1 MINREKN
8 VSKQNVIDVMQSVL
22 ILSIVMLVVMMMI
35 QIYDLQ
41 GTARVINYAGLVR
54 GSTQREIKLEITGT
68 QNDELIQYLDDI
80 ISGLRYQDGHYDL
93 IRLKDE
99 VYQEKLDVQS
109 AYWEQLKEEI
119 AVVRQKGYE
128 NTNIVAM
135 SETYFEMADE
145 TVFAAEDYSQQI
157 AEKIRTIELFSVIDI
172 LGLVTLVIIQMVDA
186 MKMARIS
193 QALEKKA
200 YIDAHTGLQNKSRCE
215 EILNDTEVIRETT
228 ACMMFDLNNLK
239 IVNDTKGH
247 SAGDQLIF
255 EFAKLLRKVIPE
267 DDFVGRYG
275 GDEFM
280 AVIYD
285 TNKQKIEEI
294 LEKLCSEID
303 QHNHNDNTDVISY
316 AQGWALSNAYENC
329 TMQLLFDRA
338 DCSMYENKQ
347 LFRKIERQAAREGE
361 KDNGCPVCNHPQSY
375 FEVHEEK
382 Y

>member
-54 GSTQREIKLEITGT
+54 GSTQREITGT

-285 TNKQKIEEI
+285 TN
-294 LEKLCSEID
+294 
-303 QHNHNDNTDVISY
+303 
-316 AQGWALSNAYENC
+316 
-329 TMQLLFDRA
+329 
-338 DCSMYENKQ
+338 
-347 LFRKIERQAAREGE
+347 RKSR
-361 KDNGCPVCNHPQSY
+361 
-375 FEVHEEK
+375 K
-382 Y
+382 YLKNYVAK

>member
-1 MINREKN
+1 MSNTERQAHKKKKN
-8 VSKQNVIDVMQSVL
+8 IIGIMQSVL
-22 ILSIVMLVVMMMI
+22 IIVLVILVVMIMM
-35 QIYDLQ
+35 QIGNLQ

-54 GSTQREIKLEITGT
+54 GDTQREIKLEITGT

-80 ISGLRYQDGHYDL
+80 ISGLRYQDGHYNL

-99 VYQEKLDVQS
+99 AYQEKLEAQS

-128 NTNIVAM
+128 DTNIVAM
-135 SETYFEMADE
+135 SERYFEMADE

-157 AEKIRTIELFSVIDI
+157 AEKIRTIELLSVIDMS
-172 LGLVTLVIIQMVDA
+172 GLVILVIIQMIQA
-186 MKMARIS
+186 MKMARS
-193 QALEKKA
+193 NKALEKKA
-200 YIDAHTGLQNKSRCE
+200 YIDVHTGLPNKSRCE

-255 EFAKLLRKVIPE
+255 GFAQLLRRVIPKE
-267 DDFVGRYG
+267 EFVGRYG

-285 TNKQKIEEI
+285 TNKQEIEKI
-294 LEKLCSEID
+294 LEKLRIEVE
-303 QHNHNDNTDVISY
+303 QHNHNDNMDAISY
-316 AQGWALSNAYENC
+316 AHGWALSNEYENC
-329 TMQLLFDRA
+329 SMQLLFDRA
-338 DCSMYENKQ
+338 DCYMYENKQ
-347 LFRKIERQAAREGE
+347 LCKKRERYAAQ
-361 KDNGCPVCNHPQSY
+361 NI
-375 FEVHEEK
+375 
-382 Y
+382 

>member
-228 ACMMFDLNNLK
+228 ACMMFDLR
-239 IVNDTKGH
+239 
-247 SAGDQLIF
+247 S
-255 EFAKLLRKVIPE
+255 
-267 DDFVGRYG
+267 
-275 GDEFM
+275 
-280 AVIYD
+280 
-285 TNKQKIEEI
+285 EEHT
-294 LEKLCSEID
+294 SE
-303 QHNHNDNTDVISY
+303 
-316 AQGWALSNAYENC
+316 L
-329 TMQLLFDRA
+329 
-338 DCSMYENKQ
+338 
-347 LFRKIERQAAREGE
+347 
-361 KDNGCPVCNHPQSY
+361 QSP
-375 FEVHEEK
+375 
-382 Y
+382 

>member
-1 MINREKN
+1 MSNTERQAHKKKKN
-8 VSKQNVIDVMQSVL
+8 IIGIMQSVL
-22 ILSIVMLVVMMMI
+22 IIVLVILVVMIMM
-35 QIYDLQ
+35 QIGNLQ

-54 GSTQREIKLEITGT
+54 GDTQREIKLEITGT

-80 ISGLRYQDGHYDL
+80 ISGLRYQDGHYNL

-99 VYQEKLDVQS
+99 AYQEKLEVQS

-128 NTNIVAM
+128 DTNIVAM
-135 SETYFEMADE
+135 SERYFEMADE

-157 AEKIRTIELFSVIDI
+157 AEKIRTIELLSVIDMS
-172 LGLVTLVIIQMVDA
+172 GLVILVIIQMIQA
-186 MKMARIS
+186 MKMARS
-193 QALEKKA
+193 NKALEKKA
-200 YIDAHTGLQNKSRCE
+200 YIDVHTGLPNKSRCE

-255 EFAKLLRKVIPE
+255 EFAQLLRRVIPKE
-267 DDFVGRYG
+267 EFVGRYG

-285 TNKQKIEEI
+285 TNKQEIEKI
-294 LEKLCSEID
+294 LEKLRIEVE
-303 QHNHNDNTDVISY
+303 QHNHNDNMDAISY
-316 AQGWALSNAYENC
+316 AHGWALSNEYENC
-329 TMQLLFDRA
+329 SMQLLFDRA
-338 DCSMYENKQ
+338 DCYMYENKQ
-347 LFRKIERQAAREGE
+347 LCKKRERYAAQ
-361 KDNGCPVCNHPQSY
+361 NI
-375 FEVHEEK
+375 
-382 Y
+382 

>member
-1 MINREKN
+1 MDGERYKAMKN
-8 VSKQNVIDVMQSVL
+8 TERQAHKKNIIGIMQSVL
-22 ILSIVMLVVMMMI
+22 ILFLVILVVMMMI
-35 QIYDLQ
+35 QIGDLQ
-41 GTARVINYAGLVR
+41 GSARVINYAGLVR
-54 GSTQREIKLEITGT
+54 GATQREIKLEITGT

-99 VYQEKLDVQS
+99 AYQEKLEVQS

-119 AVVRQKGYE
+119 ALVRQKGYE

-157 AEKIRTIELFSVIDI
+157 AEKIRTIEMFSVIDM
-172 LGLVTLVIIQMVDA
+172 LCLVILVIIQMINA
-186 MKMARIS
+186 MKMARNNR
-193 QALEKKA
+193 ALEKKA
-200 YIDAHTGLQNKSRCE
+200 YIDVHTGLPNKSRCE
-215 EILNDTEVIRETT
+215 EILNDTEVIPETT

-247 SAGDQLIF
+247 SAGDQLILD
-255 EFAKLLRKVIPE
+255 FAQLLRKVIPE
-267 DDFVGRYG
+267 EDFVGRYG

-285 TNKQKIEEI
+285 TNKQEIEGV
-294 LEKLCSEID
+294 LEKLRVEIE
-303 QHNHNDNTDVISY
+303 QHNHNEKMEAISY
-316 AQGWALSNAYENC
+316 AHGWALSNAYENC

-338 DCSMYENKQ
+338 DCCMYENKQ
-347 LFRKIERQAAREGE
+347 LCKKMERQAA
-361 KDNGCPVCNHPQSY
+361 KDV
-375 FEVHEEK
+375 
-382 Y
+382 

>member
-1 MINREKN
+1 MSNTERQAHKKKKN
-8 VSKQNVIDVMQSVL
+8 IIGIMQSVL
-22 ILSIVMLVVMMMI
+22 IIVLVILVVMIMM
-35 QIYDLQ
+35 QIGNLQ

-54 GSTQREIKLEITGT
+54 GDTQREIKLEITGT

-80 ISGLRYQDGHYDL
+80 ISGLRYQDGHYNL

-99 VYQEKLDVQS
+99 AYQEKLEVQS

-128 NTNIVAM
+128 DTNIVAM
-135 SETYFEMADE
+135 SERYFEMADE

-157 AEKIRTIELFSVIDI
+157 AEKIRTIELLSVIDMS
-172 LGLVTLVIIQMVDA
+172 GLVILVIIQMIQA
-186 MKMARIS
+186 MKMARS
-193 QALEKKA
+193 NKALEKKA
-200 YIDAHTGLQNKSRCE
+200 YIDVHTGLPNKSRCE

-255 EFAKLLRKVIPE
+255 GFAQLLRRVIPKE
-267 DDFVGRYG
+267 EFVGRYG

-285 TNKQKIEEI
+285 TNKQEIEKI
-294 LEKLCSEID
+294 LEKLRIEVE
-303 QHNHNDNTDVISY
+303 QHNHNDNMDAISY
-316 AQGWALSNAYENC
+316 AHGWALSNEYENC
-329 TMQLLFDRA
+329 SMQLLFDRA
-338 DCSMYENKQ
+338 DCYMYENKQ
-347 LFRKIERQAAREGE
+347 LCKKRERYAAQ
-361 KDNGCPVCNHPQSY
+361 NI
-375 FEVHEEK
+375 
-382 Y
+382 

>member
-1 MINREKN
+1 
-8 VSKQNVIDVMQSVL
+8 
-22 ILSIVMLVVMMMI
+22 
-35 QIYDLQ
+35 
-41 GTARVINYAGLVR
+41 
-54 GSTQREIKLEITGT
+54 
-68 QNDELIQYLDDI
+68 
-80 ISGLRYQDGHYDL
+80 
-93 IRLKDE
+93 
-99 VYQEKLDVQS
+99 
-109 AYWEQLKEEI
+109 
-119 AVVRQKGYE
+119 
-128 NTNIVAM
+128 
-135 SETYFEMADE
+135 
-145 TVFAAEDYSQQI
+145 
-157 AEKIRTIELFSVIDI
+157 
-172 LGLVTLVIIQMVDA
+172 

-375 FEVHEEK
+375 FEVHEEN

>member
-239 IVNDTKGH
+239 IINDTKGH
-247 SAGDQLIF
+247 SKGDQLILN
-255 EFAKLLRKVIPE
+255 FARLLRNVIPQK
-267 DDFVGRYG
+267 DFVGRYG

-280 AVIYD
+280 VVIYNTSKTEIED
-285 TNKQKIEEI
+285 ILKQ
-294 LEKLCSEID
+294 LSREKDRLNSSGNNMPID
-303 QHNHNDNTDVISY
+303 Y
-316 AQGWALSNAYENC
+316 ACGWAISDADSEC
-329 TMQLLFDRA
+329 TIQMLLDKA
-338 DCSMYENKQ
+338 DYYMYENKQ
-347 LFRKIERQAAREGE
+347 AYK
-361 KDNGCPVCNHPQSY
+361 KS
-375 FEVHEEK
+375 K
-382 Y
+382 KS

>member
-8 VSKQNVIDVMQSVL
+8 VSKQNIIDVMQSVL
-22 ILSIVMLVVMMMI
+22 ILSIVILVVMMMI
-35 QIYDLQ
+35 QIDDLQ

-68 QNDELIQYLDDI
+68 QNDGLIQYLDDI

-285 TNKQKIEEI
+285 TNKQEIEEI

-338 DCSMYENKQ
+338 DCYMYENKH
-347 LFRKIERQAAREGE
+347 RCTRGTNEIK
-361 KDNGCPVCNHPQSY
+361 
-375 FEVHEEK
+375 
-382 Y
+382 

>member
-1 MINREKN
+1 MRNTERQTHKKKKN
-8 VSKQNVIDVMQSVL
+8 IIGIMQSVL
-22 ILSIVMLVVMMMI
+22 ILFIVILVVMMMI
-35 QIYDLQ
+35 QIDHLQ

-54 GSTQREIKLEITGT
+54 GDTQREIKLEITGT

-119 AVVRQKGYE
+119 ADVRQKGYE
-128 NTNIVAM
+128 NTDIVAM
-135 SETYFEMADE
+135 SETYFDMADA

-157 AEKIRTIELFSVIDI
+157 AEKIRTIELLSVLDMS
-172 LGLVTLVIIQMVDA
+172 GLVILVIIQMIQA
-186 MKMARIS
+186 MKMARS
-193 QALEKKA
+193 NKALEKKA
-200 YIDAHTGLQNKSRCE
+200 YIDVHTGLPNKSRCE

-239 IVNDTKGH
+239 VVNDTKGH

-255 EFAKLLRKVIPE
+255 EFAQLLRKVIPE

-285 TNKQKIEEI
+285 TNKQEIEKI
-294 LEKLCSEID
+294 LEKLRIEVE
-303 QHNHNDNTDVISY
+303 QHNHNDNMDAISY
-316 AQGWALSNAYENC
+316 AHGWALSNEYENC
-329 TMQLLFDRA
+329 SMQLLFDRA
-338 DCSMYENKQ
+338 DCYMYENKQ
-347 LFRKIERQAAREGE
+347 LCKKRERYAAQ
-361 KDNGCPVCNHPQSY
+361 NI
-375 FEVHEEK
+375 
-382 Y
+382 

>member
-1 MINREKN
+1 MRNTERQTHKKKKN
-8 VSKQNVIDVMQSVL
+8 IIGIMQSVL
-22 ILSIVMLVVMMMI
+22 ILFIVILVVMMMI
-35 QIYDLQ
+35 QIDHLQ

-54 GSTQREIKLEITGT
+54 GDTQREIKLEITGT

-109 AYWEQLKEEI
+109 AYWKQLKEEI
-119 AVVRQKGYE
+119 ADVRQKGYE
-128 NTNIVAM
+128 NTDIVAM
-135 SETYFEMADE
+135 SETYFEMADA

-157 AEKIRTIELFSVIDI
+157 AEKIRTTELLSVIDMS
-172 LGLVTLVIIQMVDA
+172 GLIILVIIQMIHA
-186 MKMARIS
+186 MKMARS
-193 QALEKKA
+193 NRALEKMA
-200 YIDAHTGLQNKSRCE
+200 YVDAHTGLPNKSRCE

-255 EFAKLLRKVIPE
+255 EFAQLLRRVIPKE
-267 DDFVGRYG
+267 EFVGRYG

-285 TNKQKIEEI
+285 TNKQEIEKI
-294 LEKLCSEID
+294 LEKLRIEVE
-303 QHNHNDNTDVISY
+303 QHNHNENTEAISY
-316 AQGWALSNAYENC
+316 AHGWALSNEYENC
-329 TMQLLFDRA
+329 SMQLLFDRA
-338 DCSMYENKQ
+338 DCYMYENKQ
-347 LFRKIERQAAREGE
+347 LCKKRERYAAQ
-361 KDNGCPVCNHPQSY
+361 NI
-375 FEVHEEK
+375 
-382 Y
+382 